1 MSNGLRDSWSAPLR
15 DSPSE
20 PLGGQLRSVR
30 AIDSLMTFA
39 RAILSYRV
47 CAVSF
52 NSDVEADEALG
63 RCAPSGLRSLTP
75 VVRRTTEP
83 SGM

>member
-1 MSNGLRDSWSAPLR
+1 MSNGLRASWSAPLR

-20 PLGGQLRSVR
+20 LLGGQLRSVP
-30 AIDSLMTFA
+30 AIDSLMSFA

-52 NSDVEADEALG
+52 NAGVKRPA
-63 RCAPSGLRSLTP
+63 
-75 VVRRTTEP
+75 
-83 SGM
+83 